1 MNMHPLVGN
10 RPDSGAAADEGVRRG
25 RGSCVW
31 PGIIPAVF
39 KPATQAFTLLE
50 LLVVMAVIALLA
62 AWLLPALNRGKAS
75 AERTAC
81 LNNLRQLGVALR
93 LYADDYG
100 GGLPATPVTDRAAH
114 PFNPLT
120 GFKANVKNYLGLPGP
135 AAPTDKVFA
144 CPADRFC
151 LMREPGNTVFTRVAR
166 SLHDQS
172 ISDYS
177 SYGFNGANAS
187 TNRVRGSGGV
197 SFPGPLG
204 IAGCALGAIK
214 HPVKTILVADMPA
227 YDPYSW
233 HQPETPYYHH
243 LFFTSL
249 LSFNNAKNLVCFV
262 DGHGSYL
269 PIHWQSAESNYVI
282 RPACDYNPP
291 PGYDYQ
297 WSAD

>member
-1 MNMHPLVGN
+1 MNTNALVGN
-10 RPDSGAAADEGVRRG
+10 RPDSGAAADGGVRRG
-25 RGSCVW
+25 RGDCVW
-31 PGIIPAVF
+31 QGIIPAAC
-39 KPATQAFTLLE
+39 KPAGRAFTLLE
-50 LLVVMAVIALLA
+50 LLVVIAVIAMLS
-62 AWLLPALNRGKAS
+62 AWLMPALNRGKAS

-93 LYADDYG
+93 LYTDDSG
-100 GGLPATPVTDRAAH
+100 GWLPATPVTDRAAR
-114 PFNPLT
+114 PFNTLT
-120 GFKANVKNYLGLPGP
+120 GFKSKVQNYLGLPGP
-135 AAPTDKVFA
+135 AAPTDHVFA
-144 CPADRFC
+144 CPADHFC
-151 LMREPGNTVFTRVAR
+151 LLREPGNTVFTRVAR
-166 SLHDQS
+166 SLHDQAF
-172 ISDYS
+172 SDYS

-187 TNRVRGSGGV
+187 TNRVRGSDGV

-204 IAGCALGAIK
+204 IAGCSLAAIK
-214 HPVKTILVADMPA
+214 HPVKTILVADLPA

-233 HQPETPYYHH
+233 HQPETPYYHY

-249 LSFNNAKNLVCFV
+249 LDFNNAKNLVCFV

-282 RPACDYNPP
+282 RAACDYNPP

>member
-1 MNMHPLVGN
+1 MNMHTLVGN
-10 RPDSGAAADEGVRRG
+10 RPNSGAAADEGVRRD
-25 RGSCVW
+25 RGSCGGRVM
-31 PGIIPAVF
+31 GLVAL
-39 KPATQAFTLLE
+39 KAAARAFTLFE
-50 LLVVMAVIALLA
+50 LLVVMGVISLLA

-120 GFKANVKNYLGLPGP
+120 GFKAKVKNYLGLPGP

-144 CPADRFC
+144 CPADHFC
-151 LMREPGNTVFTRVAR
+151 LVREPGNTVFTRVAR
-166 SLHDQS
+166 SLHDQAF
-172 ISDYS
+172 SDYS

-204 IAGCALGAIK
+204 IAGCALGEIK

-282 RPACDYNPP
+282 RAACDYNPP